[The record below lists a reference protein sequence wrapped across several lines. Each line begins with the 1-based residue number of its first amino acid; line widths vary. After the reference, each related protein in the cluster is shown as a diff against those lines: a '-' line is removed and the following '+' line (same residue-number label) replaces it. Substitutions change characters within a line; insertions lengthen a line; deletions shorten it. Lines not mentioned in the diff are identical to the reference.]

1 MHEKMELTVPI
12 QQLGQHIMVED
23 GPGRVSVYIP
33 YRTDYVDLTPLEA
46 INLAG
51 LLTDAAYRSMNE

>member
-1 MHEKMELTVPI
+1 MHEKMVLSTAK
-12 QQLGQHIMVED
+12 LGSGHIIVED
-23 GPGRVSVYIP
+23 NRGVVTLYLALRD
-33 YRTDYVDLTPLEA
+33 DYADLTPLEA